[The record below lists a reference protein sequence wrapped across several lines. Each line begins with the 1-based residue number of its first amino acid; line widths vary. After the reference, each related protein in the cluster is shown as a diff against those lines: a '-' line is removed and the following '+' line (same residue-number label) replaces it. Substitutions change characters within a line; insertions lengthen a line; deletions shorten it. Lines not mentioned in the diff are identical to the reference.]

1 MTAHGYQPARNLSGL
16 GRSLPFSVPVN
27 LQMPFDPQLRKKGR
41 LLIPL
46 SSGKSPGRGDWQRGL
61 IFGWLSDLW
70 HGIWVG
76 GYRSVAV
83 RLMSYSSVCEDDFSR
98 DWVQEGA
105 GLGRWKE
112 RYLTTA
118 GSWRSWMLCGHQ
130 GQRMGPSG

>member
-1 MTAHGYQPARNLSGL
+1 MQALGADDSSWVPACQDLSGL

-27 LQMPFDPQLRKKGR
+27 LQIPFDPQLRKKGR

-70 HGIWVG
+70 LGIWVG

-98 DWVQEGA
+98 DWVQEVQVWA
-105 GLGRWKE
+105 GGRKG
-112 RYLTTA
+112 T
-118 GSWRSWMLCGHQ
+118 
-130 GQRMGPSG
+130 